1 MNFIIFDLEAT
12 CWDQAAFKNRTQ
24 EIIEI
29 GAVKLNH
36 FGEIQDS
43 YSSLIKPTLFPDLSV
58 FCRELTN
65 ISTQDTNKAPY
76 FPVILE
82 RFLDW
87 IDLDEDYLLCSWGN
101 FDKKMFLQECQL
113 HQISSDWMNQHI
125 NLKRQYIDFKK
136 LRKPV
141 SLKHALEI
149 EGYEFEGIQHRALPD
164 AENLAVLF
172 THYIDKWQY

>member
-149 EGYEFEGIQHRALPD
+149 EGYEFEGTQHRALPD